1 VIGKPVTK
9 RSERGYMLLI
19 LMFFVMLL
27 TFSMMAILP
36 RVAQQ
41 VKRDR
46 EEEMIHRGTEYA
58 RAVKKFYKKFNR
70 YPGRIE
76 DLENT
81 NQFRFIRKRYKDP
94 FSKDGNWKLLHITDV
109 QQGISNPNFGMS
121 QAGNFNPSQ
130 GNLGQ
135 GPGGL
140 GGNAQGTPGGS
151 QGFSLSTPDASQG
164 DASGQPAGGQNPFGG
179 GPGGA
184 GQSAFGGGSAGGQ
197 SPFGSGGGST
207 PLNNLGQQ
215 GSSVTTGSSP
225 SLAGQTFGGSGIVG
239 VASVSKAKSIREFNK
254 KSNYNK
260 WMFIYDPTQDRGT
273 LLKGPYN
280 PQAFQGGAGNGA
292 NPAQGQSGAAGS
304 VFGPNAGQQP
314 PQQQPQQNA
323 PAPSM
328 PPDMNAPPE

>member
-1 VIGKPVTK
+1 MAVICKPATK

-36 RVAQQ
+36 KVAQQ

-46 EEEMIHRGTEYA
+46 EEEMMHRGTEYA

-70 YPGRIE
+70 YPNRIE

-121 QAGNFNPSQ
+121 QAGNFNPAQ
-130 GNLGQ
+130 GNPGQ

-140 GGNAQGTPGGS
+140 ASGMQGGANGQSVSLGALDGS
-151 QGFSLSTPDASQG
+151 QGDNS
-164 DASGQPAGGQNPFGG
+164 NPQ
-179 GPGGA
+179 A
-184 GQSAFGGGSAGGQ
+184 GQ
-197 SPFGSGGGST
+197 SPFGSANGAGQSPFGSNSGSS
-207 PLNNLGQQ
+207 PLNNPVQQ
-215 GSSVTTGSSP
+215 GNGVTTGSNP
-225 SLAGQTFGGSGIVG
+225 SLGGQTGQTYGAGGIVG

-280 PQAFQGGAGNGA
+280 PQAFQGGAVNGA
-292 NPAQGQSGAAGS
+292 NPPGAQGQPGANGS
-304 VFGPNAGQQP
+304 VFGPNSG
-314 PQQQPQQNA
+314 QQPQQNA

-328 PPDMNAPPE
+328 PPDMNAPPQ